1 MKPRLLIF
9 YLLLTISYL
18 LLAARLIDLQVI
30 HGQRNLELSEGNRV
44 KIERVKA
51 PRGIIYDR
59 QGEALVYNV
68 SVATSLPVDATHQA
82 LQAGEESTSS
92 LTREYL
98 YGEVLAHLI
107 GYVNLDY
114 QGVAGLEKEDDELL
128 AGQDGGE
135 IIETAADG
143 SRLRQLGDYQ
153 PVPGENLYLTID
165 LKLQKAAYEALG
177 DKKGAVVVSQPQT
190 GEILVLVSK
199 PSFDPNNIKEILHDP
214 NQPLFNRATH
224 GVYPPGSIFKI
235 VTAAAGLESG
245 QITPETLIE
254 DTGEIRINQYRYG
267 NWYFDRTGKTEGF
280 LDLVQA
286 LKRSND
292 IFFYRL
298 AEKVGSRTIIDWAKA
313 FGLGQGIGY
322 LPDPANEPW
331 FLGNT
336 YHLAIGQGKL
346 GVTPLQV
353 NLMTNVIANG
363 GKLCQ
368 PKFLTGENTCQEIG
382 LSEKT
387 IEVIQEGMKEACREG
402 GTSLRFLDFDF
413 EVACKTGTAEFGS
426 PTDETHAW
434 FTMFVLPDEA
444 LAKSG
449 ADSISITVLVEA
461 GGEGSQV
468 AAPIA
473 KEILSAYLT
482 RSNLRRDLHGLTSL
496 SN

>member
-1 MKPRLLIF
+1 MRPRLFIF
-9 YLLLTISYL
+9 YFLFTIGFLLLVF
-18 LLAARLIDLQVI
+18 RLINLQVI

-59 QGEALVYNV
+59 NGEALVYN
-68 SVATSLPVDATHQA
+68 AQRNTPGEVDFAPTPGVPGA
-82 LQAGEESTSS
+82 S

-98 YGEVLAHLI
+98 YGEILAHLI
-107 GYVNLDY
+107 GYVNVDY
-114 QGVAGLEKEDDELL
+114 QGVAGLEKEYDELL

-135 IIETAADG
+135 IIETSADG
-143 SRLRQLGDYQ
+143 SKLRELGKYE
-153 PVPGENLYLTID
+153 PVPGENLYLRID
-165 LKLQKAAYEALG
+165 LQLQKAAYEALG

-190 GEILVLVSK
+190 GEILALVSR
-199 PSFDPNNIKEILHDP
+199 PSFNPNNIKEILHDP
-214 NQPLFNRATH
+214 DQPLFNRATN

-235 VTAAAGLESG
+235 VTAAAGLETG
-245 QITPETLIE
+245 QITKDTLIE

-267 NWYFDRTGKTEGF
+267 NWYFDRTGQTEG
-280 LDLVQA
+280 LVDVVKA

-298 AEKVGSRTIIDWAKA
+298 GEKTGPRQIVNWAKA
-313 FGLGQGIGY
+313 FGLGQWIGY

-336 YHLAIGQGKL
+336 YHLAIGQGKV
-346 GVTPLQV
+346 GITPLQA

-363 GKLCQ
+363 GKLCEPQ
-368 PKFLTGENTCQEIG
+368 FRSDSAGQCQEIG

-387 IEVIQEGMKEACREG
+387 IEVIKEGMKEACQEG
-402 GTSLRFLDFDF
+402 GTSLRFLDLGFP
-413 EVACKTGTAEFGS
+413 VACKTGTAEFGS
-426 PTDETHAW
+426 PTDLTHAW
-434 FTMFVLPDEA
+434 FTMFAP
-444 LAKSG
+444 
-449 ADSISITVLVEA
+449 ADNPEISITVLVEA

-473 KEILSAYLT
+473 KEILKKWLEE
-482 RSNLRRDLHGLTSL
+482 
-496 SN
+496 